1 MSEKIIKTI
10 CHYANERGHSHFSLE
25 AKDDNLFCACGH
37 GEDANYL
44 QLDPETEL
52 NIKATFRR
60 LVGANENDL
69 FHNKRFKISDEEE
82 VIKGRASLIPSTNGE
97 KLLISLS
104 AEHPRIF
111 RLSALGLN
119 KTQQSDFKQ
128 AINRKSGIIVIAAG
142 EENGASSTYY
152 SLLQAAATKRSAY
165 SIEDFPLHKIEG
177 INTINSSHYDNLS
190 QVIEKLMI
198 LDSEVIA
205 VDANLKADDLKTLW
219 RAANSGRLVIL
230 TLATT
235 SAAGALK
242 LLRHSGISSEEIA
255 KQIIFIS
262 AQKLFTR
269 PCSRCAQIFDPGAE
283 IKKIILKR
291 WPIAKTHWPKK
302 LFRPRG
308 CAYCQKQR
316 PPLKTAVFEIMHFLS
331 DGRLQKGYE
340 PLIKEALN
348 KAGTGL
354 VNIEEIAFWAQ
365 GDTKL

>member
-10 CHYANERGHSHFSLE
+10 CHYASERGHSHFSLE

-37 GEDANYL
+37 GENTNYL

-82 VIKGRASLIPSTNGE
+82 VIKGRASLIPSTTGE
-97 KLLISLS
+97 KLIISLS

-119 KTQQSDFKQ
+119 KTQQGNFKQ
-128 AINRKSGIIVIAAG
+128 ALNKKSGVIVISAE

-177 INTINSSHYDNLS
+177 VNTINTSHYES
-190 QVIEKLMI
+190 FGQIIEKLFI

-205 VDANLKADDLKTLW
+205 VDANLKATDLKALW
-219 RAANSGRLVIL
+219 RVADSGRLVIM
-230 TLATT
+230 TLPTA
-235 SAAGALK
+235 SAAAALK
-242 LLRHSGISSEEIA
+242 LLRRAGISSKAIA
-255 KQIIFIS
+255 EQIIFIS

-269 PCSRCAQIFDPGAE
+269 PCSRCAQIFDPGVE
-283 IKKIILKR
+283 IKKIIMKR
-291 WPIAKTHWPKK
+291 WPIAKAYWPKK
-302 LFRPRG
+302 LYRQRG
-308 CAYCQKQR
+308 CAYCQKKKL
-316 PPLKTAVFEIMHFLS
+316 PLKTAVFEIMHFLS

-340 PLIKEALN
+340 PLIKEALD

-354 VNIEEIAFWAQ
+354 VNIEEIASWAQ
-365 GDTKL
+365 SDTKL

>member
-25 AKDDNLFCACGH
+25 AKDDNLFCTCGY
-37 GEDANYL
+37 GENANYL

-69 FHNKRFKISDEEE
+69 FHNKRFKISDAEEI
-82 VIKGRASLIPSTNGE
+82 IKGRASLIPSSSGE

-104 AEHPRIF
+104 AEHPRIL

-119 KTQQSDFKQ
+119 KTQRNNFKQ
-128 AINRKSGIIVIAAG
+128 AINKKSGIIIITAA

-152 SLLQAAATKRSAY
+152 SLLQLAASKRSAY

-177 INTINSSHYDNLS
+177 VNTINSSHYESFN
-190 QVIEKLMI
+190 QIIEKLMI
-198 LDSEVIA
+198 LDSEIIA
-205 VDANLKADDLKTLW
+205 VDAALKNSDIKALW
-219 RAANSGRLVIL
+219 RAADSGRLVIL
-230 TLATT
+230 TLPLA
-235 SAAGALK
+235 SAAASLK
-242 LLRHSGISSEEIA
+242 LLRQAGINSKDIA
-255 KQIIFIS
+255 EQIILIS

-269 PCSRCAQIFDPGAE
+269 PCSRCAQVFDPGKE
-283 IKKIILKR
+283 IKQNILHR
-291 WPIAKTHWPKK
+291 WPISKAYWPQK
-302 LFRPRG
+302 LYRQRG
-308 CAYCQKQR
+308 CTYCQKKKT
-316 PPLKTAVFEIMHFLS
+316 PPKTAVFEIMHFLS

-340 PLIKEALN
+340 PLIKGALD

-354 VNIEEIAFWAQ
+354 INIEEIATWAES
-365 GDTKL
+365 DTKL